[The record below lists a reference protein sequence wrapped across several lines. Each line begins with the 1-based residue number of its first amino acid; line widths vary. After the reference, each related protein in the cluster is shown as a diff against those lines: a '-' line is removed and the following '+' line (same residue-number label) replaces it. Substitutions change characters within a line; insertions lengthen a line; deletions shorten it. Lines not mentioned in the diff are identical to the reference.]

1 MSLVNRAA
9 RPLLVGGLLLGLSAS
24 LSTMEAQATK
34 GGRSRG
40 IGDKQYAAAMQERKQ
55 QKPRKHKKV
64 TTSEAVTV
72 SRDVLVK
79 HGYKVVRV
87 ERVGVTQVI
96 YYRRGNNGRGKG
108 LGPMQKM
115 VVRESGDRVV
125 FESAPRGIV
134 VDINV
139 RLGL

>member
-1 MSLVNRAA
+1 MSFATRAA
-9 RPLLVGGLLLGLSAS
+9 RPLVIGGLLLGLSAT
-24 LSTMEAQATK
+24 LSTVEAQTK

-40 IGDKQYAAAMQERKQ
+40 IGEKQYATGVQEQKQ
-55 QKPRKHKKV
+55 QKPKKHQKV
-64 TTSEAVTV
+64 TTSQAVVV
-72 SRDVLVK
+72 SRDILVK
-79 HGYKVVRV
+79 HGYSVVRV
-87 ERVGVTQVI
+87 ERVGLTQVI

-125 FESAPRGIV
+125 FESAPRGV
-134 VDINV
+134 VLDINI